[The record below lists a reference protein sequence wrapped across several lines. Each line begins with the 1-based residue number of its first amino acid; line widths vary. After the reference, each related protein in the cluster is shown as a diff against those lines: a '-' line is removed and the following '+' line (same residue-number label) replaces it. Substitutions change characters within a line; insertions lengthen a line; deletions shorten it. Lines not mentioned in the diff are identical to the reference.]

1 MNGLLPMMAI
11 SFSPLFFGLNESI
24 SKVAHYTFMG
34 VYVDFFTKESF
45 ELNFE
50 TIGVALVWLVGLFL
64 VNLIVLNPTRKEIF
78 LAKLT
83 RKAV

>member
-1 MNGLLPMMAI
+1 MMAI
-11 SFSPLFFGLNESI
+11 SVVPWFSGLNETA
-24 SKVAHYTFMG
+24 SKIAHYTFMG

-45 ELNFE
+45 ELNVE
-50 TIGVALVWLVGLFL
+50 TIGIALAWLVGLFL
-64 VNLIVLNPTRKEIF
+64 VNLIVLNPTRKEMF